1 MDHWSKSWFLP
12 LFFLIH
18 FSFGSRFSKAAD
30 TLYPGQSLSGNQ
42 TIVSQ
47 GGIFELGFF
56 TPGNIS
62 KNFYIGIWY
71 KQIPVRAV
79 VWIANRDHPIS
90 ETGAS
95 ELKISEDGN
104 LVLTQSKIQVW
115 SSNVTTTT
123 SSSTVAVLLDTGNL
137 VLRNSSNSSAALWQ
151 SFDHPTD
158 TWLPNQKLGLN
169 RITGKNQLVTS
180 WRNLEDPST
189 GLFSEGIDPKG
200 TDQYFLWRNGTEYW
214 TTGLWNGKIFANIPD
229 MSSGNYL
236 SYVHVSN
243 ERENYFTY
251 TFRDT
256 STISRLVMDVTGQA
270 KILKWIESSQ
280 KWLWVCLL
288 PSDPCS
294 VPSLCGAFG
303 SCSLET
309 VPFCS
314 CLEGFKPQ
322 SSTDWNL
329 SDWSG
334 GCVRRTPLQCFNS
347 SVNTE
352 KDVFL
357 TISDVHLPTNSQN
370 LEVGTAEEC
379 ESACLKSCFCT
390 AYSYSSTCLIWNG
403 DLYDL
408 KKLSNGPSNR
418 DSGVLYLRLAASD
431 LPSKHGQ
438 TVHRS
443 IMIIIGA
450 VAGSAFC
457 LLAAVALIWKFQS
470 RHPIGLSE
478 EIKGSL
484 VLFRY
489 KNLVKATNNF
499 SEKLGAGSFGTVYK
513 GTLCDSTLVAVKRLG
528 RTGQGEKQFRAEV
541 STIGQVRHVNLVG
554 LRGFCFEGSER
565 LLVYDYMPNGSL
577 GSQLFQKKSK
587 ILDWTT
593 RFQIALGT
601 ARGLAYLHGHCRD
614 CIIHCDIKPEN
625 ILLDSEFSP
634 KVADFGMAKL
644 IGREFS
650 RVLTT
655 MRGTLGYLAPE
666 WISGLAITPKADVY
680 SYGMMLLEIIS
691 GRRNAE
697 VSEDGDIS
705 FFPLWAASKV
715 KEDKILSL
723 LDYRL
728 EGKANVDEL
737 RRACRVAV
745 WCIQGEESHRPT
757 MSLVVQI
764 LEGVSEVN
772 MPPIPKQLYSLVENQ
787 EDMLSSTATFGGQT

>member
-1 MDHWSKSWFLP
+1 M
-12 LFFLIH
+12 
-18 FSFGSRFSKAAD
+18 
-30 TLYPGQSLSGNQ
+30 
-42 TIVSQ
+42 
-47 GGIFELGFF
+47 
-56 TPGNIS
+56 
-62 KNFYIGIWY
+62 
-71 KQIPVRAV
+71 
-79 VWIANRDHPIS
+79 
-90 ETGAS
+90 
-95 ELKISEDGN
+95 
-104 LVLTQSKIQVW
+104 
-115 SSNVTTTT
+115 TT
-123 SSSTVAVLLDTGNL
+123 STNSTVAVLLDTGNL
-137 VLRNSSNSSAALWQ
+137 VLRYGSNSSAALWQ

-158 TWLPNQKLGLN
+158 TWLPRQKLGLN
-169 RITGKNQLVTS
+169 RISGENQLLIS

-189 GLFSEGIDPKG
+189 GLFSHGIDPNG
-200 TDQYFLWRNGTEYW
+200 TDQYFLWRNGTKYW

-280 KWLWVCLL
+280 EWLWVCLL

-314 CLEGFKPQ
+314 CLEGFEPQ

-347 SVNTE
+347 SVNRE
-352 KDVFL
+352 KDEFL
-357 TISDVHLPTNSQN
+357 MISDVQPPTNPQY
-370 LEVGTAEEC
+370 LGAGTAEEC
-379 ESACLKSCFCT
+379 ESACLRSCFCT
-390 AYSYSSTCLIWNG
+390 AYSYSGTCSIWNG

-408 KKLSNGPSNR
+408 KKLSNGSSTG

-431 LPSKHGQ
+431 LRSENSQRVHG
-438 TVHRS
+438 
-443 IMIIIGA
+443 IIPIIIGA
-450 VAGSAFC
+450 VAGSAVC
-457 LLAAVALIWKFQS
+457 LVVAVALIWKFQS
-470 RHPIGLSE
+470 KHPTGVSE
-478 EIKGSL
+478 EIKGCSL

-489 KNLVKATNNF
+489 KDLVKATNRF
-499 SEKLGAGSFGTVYK
+499 SEKLGAGSFGTVFK
-513 GTLCDSTLVAVKRLG
+513 GTLPDSTLVAVKRLE

-541 STIGQVRHVNLVG
+541 STIGQARHVNLVG
-554 LRGFCFEGSER
+554 LRGFCSEGSER

-587 ILDWTT
+587 IVDWTA

-680 SYGMMLLEIIS
+680 SYGMMLLEVIS

-697 VSEDGDIS
+697 VSEDGNVT
-705 FFPLWAASKV
+705 FFPIWAASKIN
-715 KEDKILSL
+715 KDEILSL
-723 LDYRL
+723 LDHRL

-745 WCIQGEESHRPT
+745 WCIQDEESHRPT

-764 LEGVSEVN
+764 LEGVVEVN
-772 MPPIPKQLYSLVENQ
+772 TPPIPKQLYNLVENR
-787 EDMLSSTATFGGQT
+787 EDMLSSEATFGGQTL